1 MKYLNDDKI
10 QQQIEAYLNQ
20 EMSALERT
28 RFEKQIHE
36 DADLHEEIEVQESLR
51 EAIRA
56 ERILQL
62 KTSLNSLNVSLWSAG
77 LMQTAKIAALVAG
90 MGIAGGLG
98 YYYYSQSNK
107 PLPARL
113 PSVNQP
119 VAQAEKNPLAS
130 VPQTTEEAT
139 PEVAE
144 PQAREPEVRNS
155 ETTSSGKVEAS
166 VSPRKNIPQK
176 RDVSSSHAD
185 LPVAVGEAELSEPGM
200 KQVNPA
206 SARDISLPTDGITD
220 RNAPESVHPEVV
232 IKRDNK
238 EKFHYQFVDSK
249 LVLYADFSDKLYEVL
264 ELNQNNQKK
273 LFFAYDGRFFALD
286 PMKTEITPLREVQ
299 DKNLIQVLAGY
310 QKRRN

>member
-20 EMSALERT
+20 EMSDLERA

-36 DADLHEEIEVQESLR
+36 DADLHEEVEMQESLR

-56 ERILQL
+56 ERILQI

-77 LMQTAKIAALVAG
+77 LVQTAKIAALVAG
-90 MGIAGGLG
+90 IGIAGGVG
-98 YYYYSQSNK
+98 FYYYNQNN
-107 PLPARL
+107 PA
-113 PSVNQP
+113 PSRQEIRMEQP
-119 VAQAEKNPLAS
+119 IAVAEKNTPSPA
-130 VPQTTEEAT
+130 PQEREQADQAA
-139 PEVAE
+139 EE
-144 PQAREPEVRNS
+144 PQVKDPEVRNS
-155 ETTSSGKVEAS
+155 ETAVPTQAGTGAYPRLKSEQRKAAASSPAVQT
-166 VSPRKNIPQK
+166 IP
-176 RDVSSSHAD
+176 SAD
-185 LPVAVGEAELSEPGM
+185 PELDEPAI
-200 KQVNPA
+200 KQVTPA
-206 SARDISLPTDGITD
+206 SARDINLPTDGITD

-264 ELNQNNQKK
+264 ELNQNNHKK

-286 PMKTEITPLREVQ
+286 PMQTEITPLREVQ
-299 DKNLIQVLAGY
+299 DKNLVQVLAGY